1 MIILIQNQK
10 RDTVVNLCGD
20 LLIKY
25 TNKKYEVY
33 HNNTLLGTYEDKNK
47 ANWIFEFLA
56 TLPDAAVH
64 RLEKGKRVIGVA
76 PSNLEFIQMPE

>member
-1 MIILIQNQK
+1 MMILIENQK
-10 RDTVVNLCGD
+10 RDTIVTLRGNLS
-20 LLIKY
+20 IAY

-33 HNNTLLGTYEDKNK
+33 HNDTPLGTYEDKNK
-47 ANWIFEFLA
+47 AYWIFEFLT

-64 RLEKGKRVIGVA
+64 RLEKGKKVIGVA